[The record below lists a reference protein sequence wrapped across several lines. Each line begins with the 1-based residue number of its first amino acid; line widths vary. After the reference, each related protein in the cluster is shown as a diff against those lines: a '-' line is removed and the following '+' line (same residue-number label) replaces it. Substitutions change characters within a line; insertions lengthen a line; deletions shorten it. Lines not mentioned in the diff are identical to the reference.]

1 MLSNIQYRCG
11 INIPPRVRFTN
22 ETCYVPTQTFP
33 ETTISEKS
41 YIFSAAKKHH
51 SILCWVVYST
61 FQSLQKKIYWYQH
74 SLWKPTN
81 GISSCPGQREKNNSY
96 KEVCVWRLVSNIC
109 FNKFYTYSTYMQY
122 YLYRH
127 FFLLLKGDP
136 LHDFC
141 DALVI
146 FSISSEMWFKLFI
159 IW

>member
-11 INIPPRVRFTN
+11 INISPRVRFTN

-96 KEVCVWRLVSNIC
+96 KEVCVWRLVSNVC
-109 FNKFYTYSTYMQY
+109 FNKFYTYSTYMQFIPT
-122 YLYRH
+122 L